1 MASKLRLRRI
11 FKPLVTLL
19 AKGLIKIRV
28 SPNLATVIMLFLSIL
43 SFFAL
48 GYFGNLFFFSIF
60 VFMTGLFDGIDGS
73 IARLTNRKTP
83 FGGFFD
89 SVMDR
94 FSEFIIFFALIIY
107 NWSTVLWNFLDMRLI
122 IFIIFFASI
131 MISYCRA
138 RAEVFFKGDFDIG
151 LMARSERLFY
161 IFLTML
167 LAFFYGFSSELLFI
181 FMWLVIGTLIFRF
194 KRIYHI
200 IKMRNF
206 QESE

>member
-1 MASKLRLRRI
+1 MASNLRLRRI

-28 SPNLATVIMLFLSIL
+28 SPNLATLIMFFFSIL

-48 GYFGNLFFFSIF
+48 GYFQNLFFFSIL
-60 VFMTGLFDGIDGS
+60 VFITGLFDGIDGS

-83 FGGFFD
+83 FGGFLD

-94 FSEFIIFFALIIY
+94 FSEFIIFLALIIY
-107 NWSTVLWNFLDMRLI
+107 NWSTVLWDILDMRLI
-122 IFIIFFASI
+122 IFIAFFASI

-138 RAEVFFKGDFDIG
+138 RAEDFFKGDFDIG

-167 LAFFYGFSSELLFI
+167 LAFFYGYSSELLFI

-200 IKMRNF
+200 IKMKNF
-206 QESE
+206 QEIE